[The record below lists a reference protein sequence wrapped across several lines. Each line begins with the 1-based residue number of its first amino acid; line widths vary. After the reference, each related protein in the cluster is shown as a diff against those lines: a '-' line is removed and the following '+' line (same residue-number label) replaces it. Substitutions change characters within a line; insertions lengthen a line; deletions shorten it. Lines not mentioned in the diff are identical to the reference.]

1 MSCGAF
7 PWFGRK
13 NYSQQ
18 KLPLFHAHLLTYQSG
33 KTLLRLSGAWGGE
46 AVLLI
51 EERVPDG
58 GMGYTNPPLGTL
70 IHKAEPS
77 KTVRLFRNSLLVL
90 FYISFLSLKNTYIS
104 FLAASFNLVQF
115 HFLDNTSQV
124 YSMRSWELFLV
135 SGLMAC
141 SSL

>member
-18 KLPLFHAHLLTYQSG
+18 KLPLFHAHLLTYQSQE
-33 KTLLRLSGAWGGE
+33 RLFSPGGAWGGE

-58 GMGYTNPPLGTL
+58 GMGYTNLPL
-70 IHKAEPS
+70 
-77 KTVRLFRNSLLVL
+77 
-90 FYISFLSLKNTYIS
+90 
-104 FLAASFNLVQF
+104 
-115 HFLDNTSQV
+115 
-124 YSMRSWELFLV
+124 
-135 SGLMAC
+135 
-141 SSL
+141 